1 MSLKDIIALV
11 SGNSFEEEYAKA
23 EEAERQASGNY
34 FDKNVKDVSQEART
48 VKRIPKHDTE
58 LLRDIVERIVSELY
72 GQTEG
77 FVIENGVCRP
87 LYIRAITEKR
97 PPVTIEEIRKLPV
110 TLRPQLTGEL
120 QANDLSSSS
129 GEDLLMEYMRYMQ
142 EADQKKKRYYY
153 GRFRVGM
160 DILDID
166 PVVYELLGRNRNSIS
181 HWLPYI
187 AEAATKHGFFMIPD
201 TTVVRV
207 PPSLL
212 QLTRKSY
219 NTLTL
224 TTLKIVDE
232 WAIRVFG
239 LDVNREYF
247 IKTGIFSS
255 KFDFRNA
262 HVKGEK
268 EVRELG
274 EYLLFIQNYATSLA
288 YFMNAKGGIS
298 GFYGVAT
305 TNEFVVR
312 DYIRDKESNPCI
324 YNGMPLHTEYR
335 VFIEF
340 DGQGGY
346 EILGISPYWRKDV
359 MISRFSQGP
368 DRDTAKM
375 KHDLAVYLAH
385 EKTLY
390 DRYEKNKDLVL
401 KRVREMAPD
410 VRLAGQWSLDIMQ
423 NGDDFYI
430 IDMAEAASS
439 ALIDC
444 VPKEKIKKTEERW
457 ITSDQLAAF
466 SAQEHKKD

>member
-1 MSLKDIIALV
+1 M
-11 SGNSFEEEYAKA
+11 NS
-23 EEAERQASGNY
+23 RQAA
-34 FDKNVKDVSQEART
+34 DKRREGGEDSAVSCNDSTEECLADLRS
-48 VKRIPKHDTE
+48 RIVAE
-58 LLRDIVERIVSELY
+58 LLAKTTAYRYDGTRPVRDTFPALPAGAEMVSNTDIRNLP
-72 GQTEG
+72 
-77 FVIENGVCRP
+77 ENF
-87 LYIRAITEKR
+87 
-97 PPVTIEEIRKLPV
+97 
-110 TLRPQLTGEL
+110 RPQLTGNLAKVDIQEP
-120 QANDLSSSS
+120 AYPS
-129 GEDLLMEYMRYMQ
+129 LLWCYQMAKTTRNP
-142 EADQKKKRYYY
+142 KKKAEYYHH
-153 GRFRVGM
+153 FRQGL
-160 DILDID
+160 DILDLD
-166 PVVYELLGRNRNSIS
+166 PVTYEIIGTNPNSMG
-181 HWLPYI
+181 HWLQKLVD
-187 AEAATKHGFFMIPD
+187 ACRAQDFFRIPA
-201 TTVVRV
+201 TTVVKV
-207 PPSLL
+207 PMTLL
-212 QLTRKSY
+212 QLTRQEYMGLSE
-219 NTLTL
+219 
-224 TTLKIVDE
+224 TTIKIVDE
-232 WAIRVFG
+232 WAYKAFG
-239 LDVNREYF
+239 LDDHKDYF
-247 IKTGIFSS
+247 IKTGTYSS

-312 DYIRDKESNPCI
+312 DYIRDKENNPCI

-346 EILGISPYWRKDV
+346 EILGISPYWRRDV

-368 DRDTAKM
+368 DKDTAKM
-375 KHDLAVYLAH
+375 KHDLAVYMAH

-390 DRYEKNKDLVL
+390 DRYEENKYLVL
-401 KRVREMAPD
+401 KHVMEMAPD